1 MRTTVMCVQ
10 CHDDLRQAGSIP
22 DQGHYDG
29 ALDTH
34 IVAEFGNDFVLRVVC
49 PRGHR
54 SIGTVGRHRF
64 DLLFESGVH
73 AFLSGFE
80 SEAVLSFAAALE
92 RAQVAFVWLSLR
104 DAGLE

>member
-34 IVAEFGNDFVLRVVC
+34 IFVLRVVC

-92 RAQVAFVWLSLR
+92 RAQEAFVWLSLR

>member
-34 IVAEFGNDFVLRVVC
+34 IVAEFGNDWTYPGSVDTF
-49 PRGHR
+49 PSR
-54 SIGTVGRHRF
+54 SF
-64 DLLFESGVH
+64 
-73 AFLSGFE
+73 
-80 SEAVLSFAAALE
+80 
-92 RAQVAFVWLSLR
+92 SLY
-104 DAGLE
+104 